1 VHPRFLQFGHFVVP
15 TYGVLVALGI
25 VVALAACLRA
35 GRLLGIDPTKLW
47 NLSLL
52 AVVVSIGSAK
62 LVAIAGH
69 WRRYGS
75 RAFALGLS
83 SADEAVLGGIAAAI
97 VVCWLY
103 ARRRG
108 MPLRR
113 TADAL
118 APALA
123 LFSSVAAIG
132 CLEAGCGYGTPTRL
146 PWAVVFT
153 SPSAISGAPVGVPLH
168 PTPLYFALV
177 EFCLFVLLL
186 WQLHRPHRDGEAMGA
201 WLFLSGLG
209 RYLLSFLRGDGG
221 GRPLLGGAITL
232 GQLVG
237 LLMVLAG
244 GALWLRRANAV
255 PREHPVVREEHHAV

>member
-1 VHPRFLQFGHFVVP
+1 MHPRFLQFGHFVVP
-15 TYGVLVALGI
+15 TYGVLAALGI
-25 VVALAACLRA
+25 VLALAVCLRA
-35 GRLLGIDPTKLW
+35 GRLLGLDPTKLW

-52 AVVVSIGSAK
+52 AVVVSIGGAK
-62 LVAIAGH
+62 LLAIAVN
-69 WRRYGS
+69 WPRYGS
-75 RAFALGLS
+75 RAFALGLG
-83 SADEAVLGGIAAAI
+83 SADAAVLGGIAAAI
-97 VVCWLY
+97 LACWLY

-153 SPSAISGAPVGVPLH
+153 NSGVSGAPVGVPLH

-177 EFCLFVLLL
+177 EFCLFVLVL

-237 LLMVLAG
+237 LVMVLAG
-244 GALWLRRANAV
+244 GALWLRQGNAL
-255 PREHPVVREEHHAV
+255 PREHPAVQEEHRAL

>member
-1 VHPRFLQFGHFVVP
+1 MHPRFLQFGHFVVP

-35 GRLLGIDPTKLW
+35 GRLLGIDSSKLW

-52 AVVVSIGSAK
+52 AVVVSIGGAK
-62 LVAIAGH
+62 LLTVAVN
-69 WRRYGS
+69 WSRYGS

-83 SADEAVLGGIAAAI
+83 SADAAVLGGIAAAI
-97 VVCWLY
+97 LVCWLY

-146 PWAVVFT
+146 PWAIVFT
-153 SPSAISGAPVGVPLH
+153 GPSVSGAPVGVPLH

-186 WQLHRPHRDGEAMGA
+186 WQIHRPHRDGEAMGA
-201 WLFLSGLG
+201 WLFLSGLA
-209 RYLLSFLRGDGG
+209 RYLLSFLRADGG
-221 GRPLLGGAITL
+221 GQPLLNGAITL

-244 GALWLRRANAV
+244 GALWLRRASAS
-255 PREHPVVREEHHAV
+255 PRESSNVHKEHHAV